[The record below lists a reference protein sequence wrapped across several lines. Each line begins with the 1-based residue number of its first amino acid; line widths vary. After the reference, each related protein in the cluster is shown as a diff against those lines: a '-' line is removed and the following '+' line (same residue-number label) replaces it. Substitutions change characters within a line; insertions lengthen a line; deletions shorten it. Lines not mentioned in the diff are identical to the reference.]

1 MKKKWQKKCKSRTTV
16 FEVLKPLPPDAIL
29 GIKELFSRDR
39 DPNKVDL
46 SVGVYQDEEGLT
58 PVPKAVRL
66 AEDQVLQAQT
76 TKAYVA
82 IAGNA
87 EFNHQMELQLFGS
100 DHRALRD
107 GRISTVQTPGGSG
120 GLSVAAEIIC
130 RAQPDAKIWL
140 SDPTWP
146 NHKPLLS
153 LPGLKLQQYPYYDY
167 INHKISFEKM
177 LSTIKTLGSGD
188 IVVLHGCC
196 HNPCG
201 ADLSSDQWGIL
212 TELFEQRGIMPLI
225 DLAYQGLSEGLEED
239 VYGIRLMAE
248 SLPEAI
254 VVASC
259 SKNFGLFRERVGA
272 ISIVSKDTK
281 QAAATLSNASNIARG
296 IYSMPPDHGAAIV
309 ASIFCEEE
317 LRKLWVQELGEMR
330 ERINELRCLL
340 VDKLSERESSQDFSF
355 IANERGM
362 FSFLGISR
370 SQVIRLREE
379 FHVYLVESSRI
390 NMAGINQSNVDY
402 VSDAIVGV
410 L

>member
-1 MKKKWQKKCKSRTTV
+1 M

-46 SVGVYQDEEGLT
+46 SVGVYQDEGGLT

-66 AEDQVLQAQT
+66 AEQQVIQAQT
-76 TKAYVA
+76 TKTYVA

-100 DHRALRD
+100 SHRALCD

-130 RAQPDAKIWL
+130 RAQPDTKIWL

-167 INHKISFEKM
+167 VNHKINFEKM
-177 LSTIKTLGSGD
+177 VSTMKTLGSGD
-188 IVVLHGCC
+188 VVVLHGCC

-201 ADLSSDQWGIL
+201 ADLSPDQWGIL
-212 TELFEQRGIMPLI
+212 AELFGQRGITPLI

-248 SLPEAI
+248 SLPEMI

-259 SKNFGLFRERVGA
+259 SKNFGLYRERVGA

-317 LRKLWVQELGEMR
+317 LRKLWIQELGEMR
-330 ERINELRCLL
+330 ERINGLRRLL
-340 VDKLSERESSQDFSF
+340 VDKLSEREPPQDFSF

-390 NMAGINQSNVDY
+390 NVAGINRSNVDY

>member
-1 MKKKWQKKCKSRTTV
+1 M
-16 FEVLKPLPPDAIL
+16 
-29 GIKELFSRDR
+29 
-39 DPNKVDL
+39 
-46 SVGVYQDEEGLT
+46 GVYQDEKGLT

-66 AEDQVLQAQT
+66 AEEQVIQAQT
-76 TKAYVA
+76 TKTYVA
-82 IAGNA
+82 IEGNA

-100 DHRALRD
+100 DHRALCD

-167 INHKISFEKM
+167 VNHKISFEKM

-188 IVVLHGCC
+188 VVVLHGCC

-212 TELFEQRGIMPLI
+212 AELFGQRGITPLI

-248 SLPEAI
+248 SLPEMI

-259 SKNFGLFRERVGA
+259 SKNFGLYRERVGA
-272 ISIVSKDTK
+272 ISIVSKDRK
-281 QAAATLSNASNIARG
+281 QTAATLSNASNIARG

-317 LRKLWVQELGEMR
+317 LRKLWVL
-330 ERINELRCLL
+330 
-340 VDKLSERESSQDFSF
+340 
-355 IANERGM
+355 A
-362 FSFLGISR
+362 
-370 SQVIRLREE
+370 
-379 FHVYLVESSRI
+379 
-390 NMAGINQSNVDY
+390 
-402 VSDAIVGV
+402 VSYTHLTLPTKA
-410 L
+410 